1 MLEIPTPARY
11 VTLAHLKWN
20 TRLTMFDIST
30 VYIFSSIITPNSS
43 WKNIHWLVVELW
55 TILEKKGG
63 KKPKNNQTT
72 V

>member
-20 TRLTMFDIST
+20 TQLTMFDIST

-43 WKNIHWLVVELW
+43 WKNIHRLTVELW
-55 TILEKKGG
+55 TILGKKGG
-63 KKPKNNQTT
+63 EKK
-72 V
+72 